1 MENIEIWNR
10 ANKKYPLIISI
21 PHSGIYIPKTMK
33 ENLKDN
39 IILANMDW
47 YLPKLYSFLQELEI
61 TTIVNNVSR
70 YVIDPNREIIDSRNQ
85 SYLKEYI
92 YTRTTFNNEIYKEP
106 LKDEEISNR
115 IQKYY
120 NPYHKAIDELI
131 NDQLTKFDKVYL
143 VDLHSFGKEI
153 KEDIVLG
160 NRNGQTTSDEYTR
173 EIKKSLERL
182 RFYSY
187 FK

>member
-10 ANKKYPLIISI
+10 ENRKHPFIISI
-21 PHSGIYIPKTMK
+21 PHSGMYLPKKMK

-39 IILANMDW
+39 VVLANMDW

-70 YVIDPNREIIDSRNQ
+70 YVIDPNREVINSKNQ

-92 YTRTTFNNEIYKEP
+92 YTKTTFNNEIYKEP
-106 LKDEEISNR
+106 LKDEEINNR

-131 NDQLTKFDKVYL
+131 TDKLTRFDRVYL
-143 VDLHSFGKEI
+143 VDLHSFGKEL

-160 NRNGQTTSDEYTR
+160 NRNGQTASHEYMG
-173 EIKKSLERL
+173 EIKKCLGRL
-182 RFYSY
+182 RFYSC